1 MSLWT
6 IEHEG
11 RVSNSIVTRS
21 CCNCWFWIGFSHVW
35 SQLFETKSIYIYRL
49 VFEFLIKRKEV
60 GWRVAKNKLLRVW
73 RLNASFFGR
82 TRRVLIFWAFL
93 WRLDRRKRK
102 KKNKRGK
109 KGAEAGISSGAKE
122 IKNKETRG
130 SGLETND
137 QGIIS
142 EKGWKGES

>member
-1 MSLWT
+1 M
-6 IEHEG
+6 IDE
-11 RVSNSIVTRS
+11 
-21 CCNCWFWIGFSHVW
+21 
-35 SQLFETKSIYIYRL
+35 
-49 VFEFLIKRKEV
+49 KE
-60 GWRVAKNKLLRVW
+60 K
-73 RLNASFFGR
+73 
-82 TRRVLIFWAFL
+82 
-93 WRLDRRKRK
+93 K